1 MVLKFSSMVLVAAV
15 MSSSAS
21 LAQAQT
27 GTDPAANTTT
37 QRYWR
42 SSKLIGLTV
51 YNVTNEKIGTIEDF
65 VLDKNGGVYL
75 AIIDVGGVVQMDE
88 RNLAVAF
95 KFLKWVNTPVGV
107 ASPTSSSTPATT
119 WMLETQKPDIGGATR
134 AGQWYPDHAVLAATK
149 SQVKNMSTFK
159 Y

>member
-1 MVLKFSSMVLVAAV
+1 MILKFVSMMIVAAV
-15 MSSSAS
+15 MSSGAG
-21 LAQAQT
+21 LAHAQT
-27 GTDPAANTTT
+27 NADPAANVAA

-42 SSKLIGLTV
+42 SSKLVGLTV

-65 VLDKNGGVYL
+65 VLDRNGSVYL
-75 AIIDVGGVVQMDE
+75 AIIDVGGVVNMDE

-95 KFLKWVNTPVGV
+95 KFLKWVNTPVGI

-119 WMLETQKPDIGGATR
+119 WILETPKPDTGGATR

-149 SQVKNMSTFK
+149 SQLKNMSTFK